1 MSKTAPPQSPQTAPT
16 QTADAVPL
24 ETIAELRQRI
34 DELQAALGLKPTDE
48 DLRRLYERVKRIEE
62 AMTLHVNRE
71 RPKLVY
77 SQAPGVPRCQ
87 YAPEMRS
94 DGMLL
99 LKYAPRSGGQRNVQ
113 AGDSIT
119 LPTGV
124 IVQAPPGHLVAVAQ
138 RRKHGEGFIF
148 QNVAYLDSAKHTE
161 IDILCSVPPK
171 TITAHTSSRTESFVP
186 GEVIGAAWLIAET
199 AMPDTTKPSH

>member
-1 MSKTAPPQSPQTAPT
+1 MNKTAPPQTTT
-16 QTADAVPL
+16 QTEPTPL

-34 DELQAALGLKPTDE
+34 DETRAGIS
-48 DLRRLYERVKRIEE
+48 DLEACFIGQRQGIKSIEERIKRIEE
-62 AMTLHVNRE
+62 AMTLHANRE
-71 RPKLVY
+71 RPKLAY
-77 SQAPGVPRCQ
+77 SQAPGVPQ
-87 YAPEMRS
+87 TYAPEMRS

-148 QNVAYLDSAKHTE
+148 QNVVYLDSAKHTE
-161 IDILCSVPPK
+161 LDILCSVPPK